1 MKDMVFQEKAKLWVL
16 KTVEWQSKSRYG
28 RRGLKDSAQSLEES
42 PHNIGAGGESLSEF

>member
-28 RRGLKDSAQSLEES
+28 RRGLNDSD
-42 PHNIGAGGESLSEF
+42 GGHAASSGSSE